1 MGNVFWEKR
10 VQVGTNLDANVE
22 IIFASVLTSVITPA
36 S

>member
-1 MGNVFWEKR
+1 